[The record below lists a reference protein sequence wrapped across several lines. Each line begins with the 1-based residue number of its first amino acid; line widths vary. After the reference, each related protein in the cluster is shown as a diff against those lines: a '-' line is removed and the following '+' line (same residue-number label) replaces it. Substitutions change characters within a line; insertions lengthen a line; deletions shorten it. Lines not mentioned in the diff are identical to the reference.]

1 MIHAPYHTSA
11 IRKRFYG
18 KDERGPL
25 KLSRI
30 RGMMWLSRCV
40 CDLCCFIQVG
50 PSRRPPPGAR
60 RRQQLNHLKI
70 IRGVSTMRG
79 LTWNRCRSMV
89 RAGGGAGPLDESL
102 VCWAGGRSACFLGV
116 HTSTG
121 GVPPQRCGL
130 VYCHRYR
137 LRTSGSTTMP
147 VRSAARQARSLEGT
161 LVGKTNAYSMWLS
174 GGASS

>member
-1 MIHAPYHTSA
+1 MTPNAPRSSA
-11 IRKRFYG
+11 NDPCPLPYFGDSQKVLRKR
-18 KDERGPL
+18 RAGPA
-25 KLSRI
+25 
-30 RGMMWLSRCV
+30 
-40 CDLCCFIQVG
+40 QVVQDSG
-50 PSRRPPPGAR
+50 DDVAVEMRLRLVLLHTR

-137 LRTSGSTTMP
+137 YRTSGSTTMP